1 MSYTRKL
8 SGEKIYL
15 SSMDIEDMNKYIR
28 WMDNPEIS
36 IGIGLYEEN
45 SHIDASKEY
54 VENCIKDSDMNFA
67 IVRGDN
73 DVLIGNIGLENS
85 NRTASSTTVRF
96 FIGDK
101 ENRGKGYGTEAL
113 KLICHYAF
121 EELHKR
127 NIYLW
132 ATDYDELSIPIY
144 EGVGFTEAGRLQDC
158 VCIEGKYYDKI
169 LMELDPDGLK

>member
-28 WMDNPEIS
+28 WMDNPDVAIV
-36 IGIGLYEEN
+36 IGLYDEN
-45 SHIDASKEY
+45 PHIDASKEY

-67 IVRGDN
+67 IVRCDN
-73 DVLIGNIGLENS
+73 DTLIGNIGLENS
-85 NRTASSTTVRF
+85 NRTASSCTVRF
-96 FIGDK
+96 FIGDI

-113 KLICHYAF
+113 RLISHYAF

-132 ATDYDELSIPIY
+132 GTNYDQLTVTVY
-144 EGVGFTEAGRLQDC
+144 ESVGFIEAGRLQDC
-158 VCIEGKYYDKI
+158 LTINGKYYDKI
-169 LMELDPDGLK
+169 LLELCPEDLK